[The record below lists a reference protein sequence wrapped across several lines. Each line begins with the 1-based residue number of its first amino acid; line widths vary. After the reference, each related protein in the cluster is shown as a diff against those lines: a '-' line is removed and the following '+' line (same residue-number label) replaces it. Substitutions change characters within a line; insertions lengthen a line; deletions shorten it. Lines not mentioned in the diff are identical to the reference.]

1 MKRYIERLITLINY
15 EREEEVK
22 VMVNEIKK
30 MTSYER
36 EQIGRAVNNMK
47 GKRLAKELGMT
58 IVQYGRKKRIDC
70 EINVGDVVL
79 ISTDNPLKSNLTATV
94 TEKGGRYIQVAFES
108 KVPRWALKK
117 KVRLDLYVNDVTF
130 RRMEDNLK
138 NLSINAK
145 HALEYHLNMKSP
157 KKENDVYLE
166 YIDTSLNDSQKLA
179 VKNALSSQDFYLIH
193 GPFGTGKTRTLV
205 ELIYQELRQD
215 NKVLAT
221 AESNTA
227 VDNLL
232 ERLAMNEKINI
243 TRLGHPQRVSSENIK
258 HTLAYKINS
267 HPLGANLES
276 YYNIIDEYNEEK
288 AYYTKPKPQLRRGL
302 TDNQIKR
309 CASKNKSTRGV
320 DKKIIQS
327 MARWIDYD
335 EKVKEIYD
343 KVKVLEDKIVREI
356 IEESDVIVSTNSSAA
371 LDVIAKYNFDVAV
384 IDEASQTTIPSVL
397 IPIAKAHRFI
407 LAGDHKQLP
416 PTVISTDAYE
426 LEETLFESLIE
437 KYPHKGQL
445 LNVQY
450 RMNDE
455 LMRFS
460 NSQFYDNLLETD
472 SSVFDITLNDFD
484 INDEKTMEFID
495 TSNMN
500 DNREAHLNDSKSFVN
515 RTEARICLK
524 LANDY
529 LDKGVK
535 KEDIGIISPYADQVK
550 LISEHIDVEVKSV
563 DGFQGREKEIIIIST
578 VRSNDNGELGFLNDL
593 RRLNVA
599 ITRAKRKLIIVGN
612 QDTLKYNR
620 TYEKLIKSSLY

>member
-258 HTLAYKINS
+258 HTLAYKVNS

-500 DNREAHLNDSKSFVN
+500 DNRESHLNDSKSFVN

>member
-258 HTLAYKINS
+258 HTLAYKVNS

-484 INDEKTMEFID
+484 IDDEKTMEFID

>member
-47 GKRLAKELGMT
+47 GKRLPKELGMT

-371 LDVIAKYNFDVAV
+371 LDVIAKYKFDVAV

-484 INDEKTMEFID
+484 IDDEKTMEFID

>member
-288 AYYTKPKPQLRRGL
+288 TYYTKPKPQLRRGL

-371 LDVIAKYNFDVAV
+371 LDVIAKYKFDVAV

-472 SSVFDITLNDFD
+472 SSIFDITLNDFD
-484 INDEKTMEFID
+484 IDDEKTMEFID

-515 RTEARICLK
+515 RSEARICLK

>member
-258 HTLAYKINS
+258 HTLAYKVNS

-371 LDVIAKYNFDVAV
+371 LDVIAKYKFDVAV

-484 INDEKTMEFID
+484 IDDEKTMEFID

-515 RTEARICLK
+515 RSEARICLK